1 MLCKAH
7 SIYPHSST
15 PPPLN
20 RIFLFHFPT
29 NKQMGITFATRTSAS
44 AARAN
49 DAAAGKCFDDKS
61 RRKRF
66 CSATM
71 LPTTHLSP
79 TLGSRSPGILYL
91 FFLWLLLFTSQHR
104 ISVCALWDALQRRL
118 ACVLPLLLFSALC
131 SQFMI
136 CLVFGADNVHANI
149 LIPLCQLSLYVPSL
163 P

>member
-1 MLCKAH
+1 MLSFFSNHAPFSSSLSLPVFVGLKLSSELRPESGAFNRH
-7 SIYPHSST
+7 KEERAVAQILYVSRDSICSVRRTQFTPT
-15 PPPLN
+15 PPPHLLLN

-79 TLGSRSPGILYL
+79 TLGSCSPGILYL
-91 FFLWLLLFTSQHR
+91 FFL
-104 ISVCALWDALQRRL
+104 
-118 ACVLPLLLFSALC
+118 
-131 SQFMI
+131 
-136 CLVFGADNVHANI
+136 
-149 LIPLCQLSLYVPSL
+149 
-163 P
+163 